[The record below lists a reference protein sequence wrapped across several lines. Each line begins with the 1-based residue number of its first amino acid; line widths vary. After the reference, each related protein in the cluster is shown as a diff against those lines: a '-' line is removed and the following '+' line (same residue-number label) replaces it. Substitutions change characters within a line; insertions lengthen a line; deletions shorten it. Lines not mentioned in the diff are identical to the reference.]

1 MFEVLF
7 YQPILNLLVF
17 LYNIIPGHDIGVVII
32 VLTIILKLVLWPLS
46 QQSLKSQ
53 KALQTLQPKIEE
65 LKKKYAD
72 KKDELG
78 KAMMLLYK
86 ENKVNPLSSC
96 LPLLIQMPFLFA
108 VFRVFS
114 NGLSNG
120 SLDLVYPF
128 ITKPEM
134 INTISFGFINLAE
147 RSIPF
152 AILAGLAQFWQSK
165 MLISKRPE
173 IKTPEAK
180 DEDMAS
186 IMNKQMTYFMP
197 IMTVFI
203 GLSFPGG
210 LSLYWLVTTLL
221 TGLQQ
226 KYIFSKKDKNKITN
240 NVIEGEVIK

>member
-203 GLSFPGG
+203 GLSF
-210 LSLYWLVTTLL
+210 LVLAGYYAFNRVTA
-221 TGLQQ
+221 
-226 KYIFSKKDKNKITN
+226 KIYF
-240 NVIEGEVIK
+240 